1 MFCFSTSE
9 RAYPYTSKEFFM
21 SIRTLNF
28 MVLFKI
34 QSYITSYC
42 IHTVMILLILV
53 FVLCIWLSD
62 ALVFLCT
69 FFWEQFFVFSRC
81 EVQVWSFVI
90 DLLLISFSS
99 FTMHLFFLVLQ
110 VVIGQ
115 EFVVPAYSKVSL
127 LQQPTK
133 QDSDEELEYADHSSG
148 IVEIPGNSS
157 CSYAVK

>member
-1 MFCFSTSE
+1 MICFSTSE

-42 IHTVMILLILV
+42 IHTVMILLNLV

-62 ALVFLCT
+62 PLVFFVPFSGSSSLY
-69 FFWEQFFVFSRC
+69 FQDVKSKYGHFWLIYCLFHS
-81 EVQVWSFVI
+81 QVSQCIF
-90 DLLLISFSS
+90 
-99 FTMHLFFLVLQ
+99 FFLVLQ